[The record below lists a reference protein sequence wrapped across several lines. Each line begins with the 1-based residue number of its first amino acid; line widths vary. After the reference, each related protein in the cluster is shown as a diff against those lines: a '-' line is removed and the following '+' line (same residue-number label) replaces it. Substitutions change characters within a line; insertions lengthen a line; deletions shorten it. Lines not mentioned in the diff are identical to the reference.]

1 MILGWIAQQILY
13 DNEKESNQ
21 KHINTHATDLTF
33 YIASNSR
40 LNDYNSYNLRNQVRV
55 YHNTMIS
62 FSIELVLNFPA
73 RHELNNDYEH

>member
-21 KHINTHATDLTF
+21 KHINTHATDLT
-33 YIASNSR
+33 
-40 LNDYNSYNLRNQVRV
+40 LNDYNSDNLRNQVRV